1 MRSLKFQRR
10 RRSARVVAS
19 LQAAL
24 LASSLIASPSLFAA
38 GPSHESHQGHATP
51 VSGPVAG
58 SNWQEALKAQTKVED
73 ALEGRAGRSEVV
85 EMQHNRLMRRMDE
98 QMAQDAQAHQTSG
111 LFNGMSSMHQYMG
124 QDGSSFL
131 LMSDNKVEPVS
142 MTGGKCPAGAPVK
155 TYDVSMINV
164 EISLNRWLDYYPGYM
179 YVLAQDIDK
188 VRAEEAKNKAAREKE
203 GFDPGSVTT
212 GLQGD
217 AIQPLVLRANQGDC
231 VKITLRNQMADE
243 SGSLHIQSA
252 GMVISATGKAATTTN
267 PDSVVAPGKSME
279 MEWYIPAGTQEGVRQ
294 FHSYSRDR
302 ELTVLGLFGAFIV
315 EPKGSK
321 YLDPLGTGQAPETA
335 SGWQVMIDN
344 GSGPD
349 FREHVLFYHEIG
361 DEAFRPLN
369 KKSDFLPQ
377 RDPLTDAYRP
387 GGRALNYRSE
397 PFGIDQMHLQH
408 EYFGFE
414 DESLAYSA
422 YTFGDPP
429 TTIPRGYLGDPTKW
443 RIVHGGSE
451 VFHSHHPHSGTIR
464 WQRSPATEPNNMWA
478 MGQDGPVKY
487 PVVRTKSDRVDVE
500 VIGPSEAL
508 DLEPE
513 CGGGGCQHLAGEFLF
528 HCHVAHH
535 YVAGMWGYGRYYNTL
550 QVGQGHTDTM
560 PDMRELPDRQGRM
573 KLGVSSDKLIGTT
586 VDWFGKKFKIVD
598 RKQKTNWKANPAIV
612 NIKDWVEMFVPAQGQ
627 PGHTDSEVAQIKAY
641 DATVWD
647 WKWDGDVAK
656 GERESTAKNPKY
668 PAADKWSD
676 NTRPAILFDPT
687 TGKMAWPLFKPHFGK
702 RVPFSANHS
711 GAPWLEPIHQDENGE
726 RTSEPAKP
734 GENGPWSLCPNNA
747 NTPKVNNLHF
757 IRLPITLS
765 KAQGK
770 EPAITD
776 KDGLIYV
783 HHEEERLTR
792 ANDEMKYPAVLRA
805 NVYDCVDTILTSE
818 WDDDDFT
825 NFQSSKINIHPH
837 FFQFD
842 TGNSDGVIS
851 GMEYEMSV
859 RPFTMWGK
867 KTNHGLPAPMV
878 AKVVGGA
885 KAGAT
890 SIKIQM
896 APGASAFH
904 VNTEVMVG
912 MDCLEK
918 GNDPA
923 ASLPRDKSCSEV
935 ARIKSIN
942 GDTLTFF
949 KPLKQ
954 THPANDLV
962 SPEFVRY
969 RYWVDADYGTVFWHD
984 HAFGATT
991 WPHGGFGVTLVEPF
1005 GSTYHDPKNGKLV
1018 YSGPIADI
1026 HGTEPIGFGVSG
1038 SFRELMVSIHDTV
1051 PHTVNVI
1058 QAGNPPGQPVEVALE
1073 AGKTV
1078 SFQMPEKI
1086 LNAPNPYINVGT
1098 HTTGSGFNFR
1108 AEPFAQRL
1116 SNNPDTS
1123 VLFSSAIH
1131 CDPDTPMLRAYAGDT
1146 VVFRLLHQ
1154 LMNESH
1160 VWTISGHTF
1169 LTERFAGD
1177 ANRKYSIHVGIAER
1191 YDLVTKAGGFQGM
1204 PGDYIHFNG
1213 RSSHFAEGGWGIF
1226 RVLDKPSADLQPLP
1240 KGTNPTGIPV
1250 TPSNVCPAD
1259 APVKTFNV
1267 VAMDRPLKLNPKAP
1281 DAIEVDFER
1290 KIEMTVPEGKIFA
1303 LEEDA
1308 TRVAGNVMPHPLT
1321 LRVNVGDCV
1330 KVNLKNKM
1338 AKSKASFFAPGL
1350 AFDPKDSQG
1359 LNVGNNGGDQT
1370 VAPGGSRTYTYYAHP
1385 GNKETTSLV
1394 WDGGNI
1400 VTNPRNGLYGAVVVG
1415 PRGSQYRD
1423 PVTGEDLSQKNA
1435 WRADVIVD
1443 RSLTENAGKAN
1454 YRDVALFFQDEDN
1467 IIGTAFMP
1475 YVQSVAGVTSVNYRA
1490 EPYKFREEQGCGLDK
1505 VFMPCKVD
1513 APEDPVTPLIEAHAG
1528 DAVRIHVIG
1537 ANNEQNG
1544 MFSVEGHEWPIEPY
1558 MPGAD
1563 QISVVEYSGSETLD
1577 VFLRGGAGGPARLV
1591 GDYVWSNQRLPYTQS
1606 GQWGYFRVLPAGD
1619 QRILPLSGGAA
1630 GTKSA
1635 EVPPS
1640 QPQAGQAIP
1649 TAMK

>member
-1 MRSLKFQRR
+1 MKWSYFHEQRGHGR
-10 RRSARVVAS
+10 RGTTRC
-19 LQAAL
+19 LQAAV
-24 LASSLIASPSLFAA
+24 LAGGLIASPWLLAA
-38 GPSHESHQGHATP
+38 EPGGTSHQGHATP
-51 VSGPVAG
+51 VAMPG
-58 SNWQEALKAQTKVED
+58 WTQTLKGQTVVED
-73 ALEGRAGRSEVV
+73 TIEGRADRSEKI
-85 EMQHNRLMRRMDE
+85 ELQHHRLMRRLEE
-98 QMAQDAQAHQTSG
+98 QAQKDAQAQQTSG
-111 LFNGMSSMHQYMG
+111 LFNNMSMMHQYMG

-131 LMSDNKVEPVS
+131 LATDPTKGEPVLS
-142 MTGGKCPAGAPVK
+142 TGGRCPAGVPTK
-155 TYDVSMINV
+155 HYDVSMINV
-164 EISLNRWLDYYPGYM
+164 EITLNRWLDYYPGYM
-179 YVLAQDIDK
+179 YVLTENIDK
-188 VRAEEAKNKAAREKE
+188 VRAEEARNKAAREKE
-203 GFDPGSVTT
+203 GFDPGAVST

-217 AIQPLVLRANQGDC
+217 YIQPLVLRANQGDC
-231 VKITLRNQMADE
+231 VKMTLRNQMEDE
-243 SGSLHIQSA
+243 EGSLFIQASS
-252 GMVISATGKAATTTN
+252 MVVSATGKPATTTN
-267 PDSVVAPGKSME
+267 PDAIIPPGKSQE
-279 MEWYIPAGTQEGVRQ
+279 FEWYIHPHMQEGVRQ
-294 FHSYSRDR
+294 FHSWSHDR
-302 ELTVLGLFGAFIV
+302 ELTVLGLFGAFVI

-321 YLDPLGTGQAPETA
+321 YLDPLGTGPAPEA
-335 SGWQVMIDN
+335 KSGWQVMIDN
-344 GSGPD
+344 GTGPD
-349 FREHVLFYHEIG
+349 FREFVIFYHEIG

-369 KKSDFLPQ
+369 KKGDFLPQ

-422 YTFGDPP
+422 YTFGDTP
-429 TTIPRGYLGDPTKW
+429 TTIPRAYLGDPVKW
-443 RIVHGGSE
+443 RLVHGGSE
-451 VFHSHHPHSGTIR
+451 VFHSHHPHSGSIR
-464 WQRSPATEPNNMWA
+464 WQRSPATEPNMLWA
-478 MGQDGPVKY
+478 AGQDGPVKY
-487 PVVRTKSDRVDVE
+487 PVIRTKSDRVDVE

-513 CGGGGCQHLAGEFLF
+513 CGAGQCQHLAGEFLF

-535 YVAGMWGYGRYYNTL
+535 YVAGMWGYGRVYNTL

-560 PDMRELPDRQGRM
+560 PDLRELPDRLGRM
-573 KLGVSSDKLIGTT
+573 KLGVTSDKLIGTT

-598 RKQKTNWKANPAIV
+598 KNQKTNWKANPAVV
-612 NIKDWVEMFVPAQGQ
+612 NIKDWVEMFLPAQGK
-627 PGHTDSEVAQIKAY
+627 PGHTDDERGQVMAY

-647 WKWDGDVAK
+647 WVWRGNVAY

-668 PAADKWSD
+668 LAAEKWDES
-676 NTRPAILFDPT
+676 TRPPILFDPT
-687 TGKMAWPLFKPHFGK
+687 TGKLAWPLFKPHFGK
-702 RVPFSANHS
+702 RVPFSANHN

-734 GENGPWSLCPNNA
+734 GEQGRWSLCPDNA
-747 NTPKVNNLHF
+747 NQKFYNLHF
-757 IRLPITLS
+757 IRLPITLA
-765 KAQGK
+765 KKQGN
-770 EPAITD
+770 EPPIVD

-783 HHEEERLTR
+783 LHEEERLIR
-792 ANDEMKYPAVLRA
+792 ANDDLKYPAVIRA
-805 NVYDCVDTILTSE
+805 NVYDCVDLVLTSE

-825 NFQSSKINIHPH
+825 NFQASKINIHPH

-851 GMEYEMSV
+851 GFEYEMSV

-867 KTNHGLPAPMV
+867 KTKHGLPAPMV
-878 AKVVGGA
+878 AKLKSAV

-890 SIKIQM
+890 SIKIEM
-896 APGASAFH
+896 APGATPFH

-912 MDCLEK
+912 MDCVEK
-918 GNDPA
+918 GDDPT

-935 ARIKSIN
+935 ARIKEIK
-942 GDTLTFF
+942 GDTITFF
-949 KPLKQ
+949 KPLKHN
-954 THPANDLV
+954 HPANDLV

-969 RYWVDADYGTVFWHD
+969 RWWVDVDMGTVFWHD

-991 WPHGGFGVTLVEPF
+991 WPHGGFGVTIVEPY

-1018 YSGPIADI
+1018 WSGPIADI
-1026 HGTEPIGFGVSG
+1026 HTTEPIGAGVSG

-1051 PHTVNVI
+1051 PHTVNII

-1086 LNAPNPYINVGT
+1086 LMAPNPYINGGT
-1098 HTTGSGFNFR
+1098 HTTGSGMNFR

-1116 SNNPDTS
+1116 ANNPDTS
-1123 VLFSSAIH
+1123 KLFSSAIH
-1131 CDPDTPMLRAYAGDT
+1131 GDPDTPLLRAYVGDT
-1146 VVFRLLHQ
+1146 LVFRLLHQ

-1160 VWTISGHTF
+1160 VWTLSGHTF
-1169 LTERFAGD
+1169 LTERFAAD

-1213 RSSHFAEGGWGIF
+1213 RTSHFAEGGWGIV
-1226 RVLDKPSADLQPLP
+1226 RVLDKPVPDLMPLP
-1240 KGTNPTGIPV
+1240 SGTKPFEIPPV
-1250 TPSNVCPAD
+1250 PKSVCPAD

-1303 LEEDA
+1303 LEEEV
-1308 TRVAGNVMPHPLT
+1308 TKVASDVMPHPLT
-1321 LRVNVGDCV
+1321 LRVNLGDCI

-1338 AKSKASFFAPGL
+1338 KNSRASFFAPGL
-1350 AFDPKDSQG
+1350 AFDPRDSLG
-1359 LNVGNNGGDQT
+1359 LNVGNNPGDQT
-1370 VAPGGSRTYTYYAHP
+1370 IGPGESRTYTYYAHP
-1385 GNKETTSLV
+1385 ANKETTSLV

-1400 VTNPRNGLYGAVVVG
+1400 VTNPRNGLYGAIIVG

-1423 PVTGEDLSQKNA
+1423 PVTGQDISLKNA
-1435 WRADVIVD
+1435 WRADVIID
-1443 RSLTENAGKAN
+1443 RSLPENAGKVN

-1475 YVQSVAGVTSVNYRA
+1475 YVQNVAGLTAVNYRA
-1490 EPYKFREEQGCGLDK
+1490 EPYKFREEQGCTLGRIFQPCAVDK
-1505 VFMPCKVD
+1505 
-1513 APEDPVTPLIEAHAG
+1513 PEDPATPIIEAHAG
-1528 DAVRIHVIG
+1528 DPVRIHVIG
-1537 ANNEQNG
+1537 ANSEQNG
-1544 MFSVEGHEWPIEPY
+1544 MFTIEGHEWPIEPY

-1563 QISVVEYSGSETLD
+1563 MISVVEYAGSETLD
-1577 VFLRGGAGGPARLV
+1577 VFLRGGAGGPYRQV
-1591 GDYVWSNQRLPYTQS
+1591 GDFVWSNARLPYAQS

-1619 QRILPLSGGAA
+1619 QRLLPLNGAGA
-1630 GTKSA
+1630 GIKRA
-1635 EVPPS
+1635 EVEP
-1640 QPQAGQAIP
+1640 AAIP
-1649 TAMK
+1649 TAMNK

>member
-1 MRSLKFQRR
+1 MGVSLFKPLKGPKRSGI
-10 RRSARVVAS
+10 ARM
-19 LQAAL
+19 LQAVLFAGG
-24 LASSLIASPSLFAA
+24 LIAAPGLFAA
-38 GPSHESHQGHATP
+38 ESGVAPHGGHATP
-51 VSGPVAG
+51 VAMPGWA
-58 SNWQEALKAQTKVED
+58 QQLKGQTVVEN
-73 ALEGRAGRSEVV
+73 AIEGRADSAQKMEL
-85 EMQHNRLMRRMDE
+85 QHHRLME
-98 QMAQDAQAHQTSG
+98 KLEVQAQQDAKAQQTSG
-111 LFNGMSSMHQYMG
+111 GFNGMSMMHQYMG

-131 LMSDNKVEPVS
+131 LMTDAGKGEPVLS
-142 MTGGKCPAGAPVK
+142 SGGKCPAGVPTK
-155 TYDVSMINV
+155 QFDVSMVNI
-164 EISLNRWLDYYPGYM
+164 EITLNRWLDFYPGYM
-179 YVLAQDIDK
+179 YVLTEDLPKA
-188 VRAEEAKNKAAREKE
+188 RAEEAKNKEAREKD
-203 GFDPGSVTT
+203 GYDPGAVTT

-217 AIQPLVLRANQGDC
+217 VIQPLVMRANPGDC
-231 VKITLRNQMADE
+231 VRMTLRNQMEGED
-243 SGSLHIQSA
+243 GSLFIQASS
-252 GMVISATGKAATTTN
+252 MVVASTGKPATTTN
-267 PDSVVAPGKSME
+267 PDSIVAPGKAQE
-279 MEWYIPAGTQEGVRQ
+279 FEWYLHPQMQEGVRQ
-294 FHSYSRDR
+294 FHSFSHDR
-302 ELTVLGLFGAFIV
+302 ELTVLGLFGAFVV

-321 YLDPLGTGQAPETA
+321 YVDALGSGGPAPEVK
-335 SGWQVMIDN
+335 SGWQVNIDN

-349 FREHVLFYHEIG
+349 FREFVLFYHEIG

-369 KKSDFLPQ
+369 KKGDFLPQ

-387 GGRALNYRSE
+387 GGRAINYRSE

-414 DESLAYSA
+414 DESMAYSS
-422 YTFGDPP
+422 YTFGDTP
-429 TTIPRGYLGDPTKW
+429 TTIARGYLGDPVKW
-443 RIVHGGSE
+443 RVVHGGSE

-464 WQRSPATEPNNMWA
+464 WQRSPGTEPNNLWA
-478 MGQDGPVKY
+478 MGADGPVKY
-487 PVVRTKSDRVDVE
+487 PIVRTKSDRVDVE

-513 CGGGGCQHLAGEFLF
+513 CGGGGCQHLAGEFLY

-535 YVAGMWGYGRYYNTL
+535 YVAGMWGYGRFYNTL
-550 QVGQGHTDTM
+550 QAGAAHTDSM
-560 PDMRELPDRQGRM
+560 PDLRELPDRQGRM

-586 VDWFGKKFKIVD
+586 VDWFGKTFKIVNTG
-598 RKQKTNWKANPAIV
+598 QKTNWKSDPVVV
-612 NIKDWVEMFVPAQGQ
+612 NIKDWVEMFVPAQGK
-627 PGHTDSEVAQIKAY
+627 PGHTEDEKGQILSYDS
-641 DATVWD
+641 TVWD
-647 WKWDGDVAK
+647 WKWDGNVAR
-656 GERESTAKNPKY
+656 GERESTAQNPKY
-668 PAADKWSD
+668 SWAAKWDDS
-676 NTRPAILFDPT
+676 TRPAILFDPT
-687 TGKMAWPLFKPHFGK
+687 TAKMAWPLFKPHFGK

-734 GENGPWSLCPNNA
+734 GEQGRWSLCPDNA
-747 NTPKVNNLHF
+747 NRKHYNIHF
-757 IRLPITLS
+757 VRMPITLA
-765 KAQGK
+765 KKQGK
-770 EPAITD
+770 EPAMVD

-783 HHEEERLTR
+783 LHEEERLTR
-792 ANDEMKYPAVLRA
+792 ANEDLKLPAVIRA
-805 NVYDCVDTILTSE
+805 NVYDCVDVLLTSE

-851 GMEYEMSV
+851 GFEYEMSV

-867 KTNHGLPAPMV
+867 KTKHGLPAPMV
-878 AKVVGGA
+878 AKLEGA
-885 KAGAT
+885 VKAGAK
-890 SIKIQM
+890 SFKIKM
-896 APGASAFH
+896 APGATPFH

-918 GNDPA
+918 GNDPT
-923 ASLPRDKSCSEV
+923 ASLPRDKSCQEV
-935 ARIKSIN
+935 VRIKEIKGN
-942 GDTLTFF
+942 QVTFY
-949 KPLKQ
+949 KPLKNN
-954 THPANDLV
+954 HPAGDLV

-969 RYWVDADYGTVFWHD
+969 RWWVDVDMGTVFWHD

-991 WPHGGFGVTLVEPF
+991 WPHGGFGVTIVEPF

-1026 HGTEPIGFGVSG
+1026 HSNEPIGAGVSG

-1058 QAGNPPGQPVEVALE
+1058 EAGNPPGQPVEVALE

-1086 LNAPNPYINVGT
+1086 LNAPNKYINGGT

-1108 AEPFAQRL
+1108 AAPFAQRL

-1123 VLFSSAIH
+1123 KLFSSAVH
-1131 CDPDTPMLRAYAGDT
+1131 GDPGTPLIRAYTGDT
-1146 VVFRLLHQ
+1146 LVVRLLHQ

-1169 LTERFAGD
+1169 LTERYASD
-1177 ANRKYSIHVGIAER
+1177 ANRKNSIHVGIAER

-1213 RSSHFAEGGWGIF
+1213 RSSHFAEGGWGIL
-1226 RVLDKPSADLQPLP
+1226 RVLDKQVPDLMPLP
-1240 KGTNPTGIPV
+1240 KGTNPLSIPA
-1250 TPSNVCPAD
+1250 TPSSVCPAD
-1259 APVKTFNV
+1259 APVKNFSV
-1267 VAMDRPLKLNPKAP
+1267 VALDRPMKLNPKAP

-1290 KIEMTVPEGKIFA
+1290 KIEMTMPEGKIFA
-1303 LEEDA
+1303 LEGEA
-1308 TRVAGNVMPHPLT
+1308 TTVSSGTTPNPLT
-1321 LRVNVGDCV
+1321 LRVNLGDCI
-1330 KVNLKNKM
+1330 KVNLTNKM
-1338 AKSKASFFAPGL
+1338 KASRASFFAPGL

-1370 VAPGGSRTYTYYAHP
+1370 IGPGEKRQYTYYAHP
-1385 GNKETTSLV
+1385 SNKETTSLV

-1400 VTNPRNGLYGAVVVG
+1400 VVNPRNGLYGAIIVG

-1423 PVTGEDLSQKNA
+1423 PVSGADLSQKNA

-1443 RSLTENAGKAN
+1443 TALPENVGKRN

-1475 YVQSVAGVTSVNYRA
+1475 YVQNVAGLTSVNYRA
-1490 EPYKFREEQGCGLDK
+1490 EPYKFREDQGCSLGKIFQPCVVDK
-1505 VFMPCKVD
+1505 
-1513 APEDPVTPLIEAHAG
+1513 PEDPVTPLIEAHAG

-1537 ANNEQNG
+1537 ANSEQNG
-1544 MFSVEGHEWPIEPY
+1544 MFGIEGHEWPIEPY

-1563 QISVVEYSGSETLD
+1563 MISVVEYAGSETLD
-1577 VFLRGGAGGPARLV
+1577 VFLRGGAGGPYRQV
-1591 GDYVWSNQRLPYTQS
+1591 GDFVWSNQRLPYTQS
-1606 GQWGYFRVLPAGD
+1606 GQWGYLRVLPAGD
-1619 QRILPLSGGAA
+1619 TRIQPLGTGGSAA
-1630 GTKSA
+1630 KRA
-1635 EVPPS
+1635 DFAP
-1640 QPQAGQAIP
+1640 QPKATP